1 MFWAIITA
9 ILGAYAGAE
18 GTSLAWRR
26 FGIPVVLATRHL
38 LNHLPPAG
46 LITYAL
52 WVGILSVGYGIP
64 DEHDEG
70 SFLGKLLKRDWL
82 VRGFIAISLSIA
94 SVLQVFTGGAT
105 TLRWLLCSCV
115 LVAIWAVF
123 GGDSVVNG
131 EGKVR
136 LLGKDLLVEDLILYG
151 ALGGYVHCV
160 TGGEF
165 LM

>member
-1 MFWAIITA
+1 MLWAIITA

-26 FGIPVVLATRHL
+26 VGIPAVMFARHL
-38 LNHLPPAG
+38 LHHLPPAG

-52 WVGILSVGYGIP
+52 WVGILSLGYGIP
-64 DEHDEG
+64 DEHDKG
-70 SFLGKLLKRDWL
+70 SFLGRWLKKDWL

-94 SVLQVFTGGAT
+94 SALQVFTGGAT

-115 LVAIWAVF
+115 LGAIWAVF
-123 GGDSVVNG
+123 GGDSVVKG

-151 ALGGYVHCV
+151 SLGGYIHCI
-160 TGGEF
+160 TGGGL